1 MKKIIVFIFCC
12 CLVLS
17 NVSCQS
23 KQLPEDGTDNG
34 TNITNKAVECNHQLA
49 NATCTEPK
57 KCTLCGTTDGVAKG
71 HVWKEATCVTYK
83 TCSVCGEKFDNNYG
97 KHSYVNGVCS
107 SCGKN
112 EVEVRF
118 TQYGVIPITST
129 SFNGAEYDYLTINN
143 VNVSVNGRTVT
154 ISGTYTITYLAWTSY
169 GSRVSAKIEVIREDG
184 STTYSGDLFSDVRT
198 TTGTYPFS
206 KTITISPGTYTLNIF
221 GKN

>member
-34 TNITNKAVECNHQLA
+34 TNITNKAVECNHQWV

-57 KCTLCGTTDGVAKG
+57 KCTLCGTTDGVALG

-112 EVEVRF
+112 EVEVKF
-118 TQYGVIPITST
+118 TQTGSIAVS
-129 SFNGAEYDYLTINN
+129 SFNGANYDYITINN
-143 VNVSVNGRTVT
+143 VSVFVSGNSVI
-154 ISGTYTITYLAWTSY
+154 ISGTFTITYFGAAEYGGGYITANCTLRDER
-169 GSRVSAKIEVIREDG
+169 GSRVYAGTLFHVYC
-184 STTYSGDLFSDVRT
+184 STKGTYS
-198 TTGTYPFS
+198 FS
-206 KTITISPGTYTLNIF
+206 KTIDGLSGLYVLDISG
-221 GKN
+221 